1 MQRAAVAVIVSAAIS
16 IVACSGTDSLVDV
29 PQPPTTMASV
39 APANPAPSSATT
51 VATGSASTDSPSTN
65 SPTTD
70 SPTTAEPASIRFTPQ
85 TFVDPAANGVTAVS
99 VLVPTGWQASG
110 SVQWLPLWSR
120 LAFLQTRVAD
130 PVSGITVDWL
140 PIQDFIYFTAPAGF
154 DVPIG
159 GNYQGK
165 AYVPP
170 IIDPVEFVRQF
181 WVPNDLAE
189 LAGAQLV
196 SGVEVPAIAQDFLTQ
211 FGGPGEAHAYR
222 LRYSYMRDGQAWE
235 RDVSFALL
243 FTSNGD
249 ITSWYVNY
257 AHTASAP
264 QGELDRNAGII
275 STIIASR
282 ISTPEWEANYRLV
295 GQLFRQGLQQQMADT
310 VAFGELLAQYRAE
323 SARLQQQV
331 VNERQA
337 SQDRQA
343 QFVRETL
350 GGVDTYVDPIN
361 NTLVQLPSTWD
372 TYWVNSQGDYLAV
385 DDPGFDPNTLNDG
398 SWTQLDVN
406 DG

>member
-29 PQPPTTMASV
+29 PQPPTTLASV
-39 APANPAPSSATT
+39 APTNPAPSSATT
-51 VATGSASTDSPSTN
+51 VATGSASTDSPTTE
-65 SPTTD
+65 SPTTVA
-70 SPTTAEPASIRFTPQ
+70 TTTEPASIRFTPQ

-181 WVPNDLAE
+181 WVPNELAE

>member
-1 MQRAAVAVIVSAAIS
+1 M
-16 IVACSGTDSLVDV
+16 
-29 PQPPTTMASV
+29 
-39 APANPAPSSATT
+39 
-51 VATGSASTDSPSTN
+51 
-65 SPTTD
+65 
-70 SPTTAEPASIRFTPQ
+70 
-85 TFVDPAANGVTAVS
+85 
-99 VLVPTGWQASG
+99 
-110 SVQWLPLWSR
+110 
-120 LAFLQTRVAD
+120 
-130 PVSGITVDWL
+130 
-140 PIQDFIYFTAPAGF
+140 
-154 DVPIG
+154 
-159 GNYQGK
+159 
-165 AYVPP
+165 
-170 IIDPVEFVRQF
+170 
-181 WVPNDLAE
+181 
-189 LAGAQLV
+189 
-196 SGVEVPAIAQDFLTQ
+196 
-211 FGGPGEAHAYR
+211 
-222 LRYSYMRDGQAWE
+222 
-235 RDVSFALL
+235 
-243 FTSNGD
+243 
-249 ITSWYVNY
+249 NY

-398 SWTQLDVN
+398 TWTQLDVN